1 MDLMN
6 LLAKL
11 TLDKQEYDKGLEDAE
26 SDAKK
31 KLNISQPS
39 IPKPDNS
46 EFKAGLQEAEGT
58 GNMFKEVM
66 IGVWQGVKD
75 AIVVTG
81 VTSAVM
87 AVVGAMRQGIDM
99 AIDNGKAISDGA
111 KNLGISTKAYQ
122 EYQYV
127 LGKSNLSIKD
137 LSTAMKKMDEIAGG
151 KKMTKDQ
158 AKWLDELGL
167 KAEDAADKEKFL
179 GDAMRSLAN
188 YNGSDKGR
196 IIEWLFGSNQ
206 NWDGYFSQTSSEI
219 ENLKSQA
226 ESMGL
231 IMSDDAVQNA
241 VDFKTA
247 TEEISERIEAIKL
260 SFGQS
265 VIPMLTDAVKMVQQI
280 MVFFSGGDK
289 TLAEKLAGGDKE
301 LEENLLTIEGTS
313 AAAQT
318 LADKLIEMGNTAEMT
333 AEQYEIWKGT
343 ADQLI
348 KLVPTLGDVIDTE
361 TGQINGSTE
370 AIKENIKEWE
380 NLAKQKAVQA
390 IKEEKYQE
398 IVSANKDL
406 INQTIDAN
414 NKAGEADRK
423 RVESLG
429 KVNAVLEKYGVEG
442 LGENATM
449 EDYQAAKQQ
458 VMNSMY
464 GDEYGMAQAMA
475 ELSNASSEWSSA
487 IAQAADA
494 QRKVEDLQK
503 QLDEGMAA
511 YEEWVAGLDAI
522 YGTAATDADT
532 ATGKA
537 QALKETIDSIPD
549 YKRITLKEERLAG
562 SFAIGSNYIPYDMPA
577 MLHRGERVLTATEN
591 RKGEGSGTADLSHLE
606 DRIAAAIRA
615 GMEGVSV
622 NSYLN
627 GRAVTEEVNRN
638 NMRDVKGR
646 RFSR

>member
-31 KLNISQPS
+31 KLNISQPT

-46 EFKAGLQEAEGT
+46 EFKAGLDEAEGT
-58 GNMFKEVM
+58 GNLFKEVM
-66 IGVWQGVKD
+66 TGVWQGIKD

-81 VTSAVM
+81 ITSAVM
-87 AVVGAMRQGIDM
+87 AVVGAMRQGVDM
-99 AIDNGKAISDGA
+99 AIENGKAVSDGA

-151 KKMTKDQ
+151 KKMTEEQ
-158 AKWLDELGL
+158 TKWLGELGL

-179 GDAMRSLAN
+179 GDTMRSLAN

-219 ENLKSQA
+219 QDLKDQA

-231 IMSDDAVQNA
+231 IMSDDSIQNA
-241 VDFKTA
+241 VDFKNA

-265 VIPMLTDAVKMVQQI
+265 IVPMLTDAVKMVQQI

-289 TLAEKLAGGDKE
+289 SLAEKLAGGDKE

-318 LADKLIEMGNTAEMT
+318 LADKLIQMGSTSEMT
-333 AEQYEIWKGT
+333 AEQYAIWKGT
-343 ADQLI
+343 AEQLI
-348 KLVPTLGDVIDTE
+348 GLVPTLSDVINTE
-361 TGQINGSTE
+361 TGEINGSTE
-370 AIKENIKEWE
+370 AIKANIKEWE
-380 NLAKQKAVQA
+380 NLAKQKAIQS
-390 IKEEKYQE
+390 IKEKKYQE
-398 IVSANKDL
+398 IVAANEDV
-406 INQTIDAN
+406 INATIEAN
-414 NKAGEADRK
+414 NKAGKAAEARVNAYQAFSKEMESRGYGKLDMSGDVDQQISDLMTKLAEMGDEGEADALA
-423 RVESLG
+423 LG
-429 KVNAVLEKYGVEG
+429 AKLKSIGDANLDLAKAE
-442 LGENATM
+442 
-449 EDYQAAKQQ
+449 QAA
-458 VMNSMY
+458 
-464 GDEYGMAQAMA
+464 A
-475 ELSNASSEWSSA
+475 
-487 IAQAADA
+487 
-494 QRKVEDLQK
+494 DLQK

-511 YEEWVAGLDAI
+511 YEEWVAGLDSI
-522 YGTAATDADT
+522 YGTASTDAQQAT
-532 ATGKA
+532 ADA
-537 QALKETIDSIPD
+537 AALKEVIDSIPD
-549 YKRITLKEERLAG
+549 YKRITLKEERLSG
-562 SFAIGSNYIPYDMPA
+562 FAIGSSYIPYDMPA

-591 RKGEGSGTADLSHLE
+591 RKGEGGGSADLSHLE

-627 GRAVTEEVNRN
+627 GKAVTDEVNRN

-646 RFSR
+646 RFNK